1 MTSIDE
7 IWWRAELAIDA
18 SLAELRVLLY
28 LLGTI
33 RVDPGDLGKY
43 AHVDSR
49 AVAGFDSSGH
59 VHPRARGDTK
69 QAIKH
74 S

>member
-7 IWWRAELAIDA
+7 IWCRAELAIDA

-33 RVDPGDLGKY
+33 EVDPSDLGKY
-43 AHVDSR
+43 AHVGDSR
-49 AVAGFDSSGH
+49 AVADFD
-59 VHPRARGDTK
+59 
-69 QAIKH
+69 
-74 S
+74 